1 MKVTPALFIPPNWG
15 QMRGNHKQVDVQTAY
30 ISVGSNL
37 GRKLENCRKAI
48 AVLTSSRNCRL
59 IDQSPVY
66 QTEPVDY
73 QDQDWFV
80 NCVVQIETILD
91 PFSLLETLKSIE
103 RDAGRKTD
111 TVRFGP
117 RVIDLDIILYE
128 AMVVRTNHL
137 EIPHPR
143 MHKRHFVLKPICD
156 IDPDIIH
163 PVFQRT
169 MQSLLENLDTTG
181 QRITEYK

>member
-1 MKVTPALFIPPNWG
+1 MDFC
-15 QMRGNHKQVDVQTAY
+15 TAY

-37 GRKLENCRKAI
+37 GRKLDNCRKAI
-48 AVLTSSRNCRL
+48 SALTCRGTCRL

-73 QDQDWFV
+73 RDQDWFV
-80 NCVVQIETILD
+80 NYAVKIETTLD
-91 PFSLLETLKSIE
+91 PFSLLDTLKSIE
-103 RDAGRKTD
+103 RDAGRARD
-111 TVRFGP
+111 AVRFGP
-117 RVIDLDIILYE
+117 RVLDLDIILYD
-128 AMVVRTNHL
+128 AMVVDTL
-137 EIPHPR
+137 KLVIPHPR

-163 PVFQRT
+163 PVFRQT
-169 MQSLLENLDTTG
+169 MQSLLEGLDVTG

>member
-1 MKVTPALFIPPNWG
+1 
-15 QMRGNHKQVDVQTAY
+15 VDFCTAY

-37 GRKLENCRKAI
+37 GRKLDNCRKAI
-48 AVLTSSRNCRL
+48 SALTCRGTCRL

-73 QDQDWFV
+73 RDQDWFV
-80 NCVVQIETILD
+80 NYAVKIETTLD
-91 PFSLLETLKSIE
+91 PFSLLDTLKSIE
-103 RDAGRKTD
+103 RDAGRARD
-111 TVRFGP
+111 AVRFGP
-117 RVIDLDIILYE
+117 RVLDLDIILYD
-128 AMVVRTNHL
+128 AMVVDTL
-137 EIPHPR
+137 KLVIPHPR

-163 PVFQRT
+163 PVFRQT
-169 MQSLLENLDTTG
+169 MQSLLEGLDVTD